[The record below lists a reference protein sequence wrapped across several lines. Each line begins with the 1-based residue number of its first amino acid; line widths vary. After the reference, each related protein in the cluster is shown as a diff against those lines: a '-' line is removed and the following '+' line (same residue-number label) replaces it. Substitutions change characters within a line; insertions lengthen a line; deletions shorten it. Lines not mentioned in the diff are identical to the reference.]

1 MSVEKTVHR
10 PHIGKPPAV
19 AGGTFNL
26 LLEPAM
32 STFTRIAK
40 DPVGMARLV
49 TNYARVKELQQKMS
63 LDDIADIF
71 DEDPKEL
78 STFVAYADAL
88 VSGEKSLSLD
98 ITTKSKE
105 AFSQIA
111 SALK

>member
-1 MSVEKTVHR
+1 
-10 PHIGKPPAV
+10 
-19 AGGTFNL
+19 
-26 LLEPAM
+26 M

-49 TNYARVKELQQKMS
+49 TSYARVKELQQKMS
-63 LDDIADIF
+63 LDEIAEIF
-71 DEDPKEL
+71 DEDPKGL
-78 STFVAYADAL
+78 TNFVEYADAL

-105 AFSQIA
+105 AFGQIA